1 MKASK
6 KADTERDKI
15 KNREL
20 EEKNRKSS
28 NETNIKLHIK
38 RHRCR
43 WHEKDFLIFCYFFS
57 GILWFHVGCIWGGV
71 RGYLAERLKHFSFI
85 QKEVFHVG
93 KRDLQYMIK
102 SKNFWWK
109 YFCIFSGLGFLLL
122 FWFCLHLQKN
132 NKLSC
137 KLTAIWKSSKTRY
150 RFFLLLLLWV
160 FVLVRIRAPSWTFF
174 FRKDGHFA
182 WVWRLC
188 KCSRWTF
195 RFRSFHIEFN
205 FQFYRLLFD

>member
-1 MKASK
+1 MQV
-6 KADTERDKI
+6 TW
-15 KNREL
+15 
-20 EEKNRKSS
+20 
-28 NETNIKLHIK
+28 K
-38 RHRCR
+38 RFF
-43 WHEKDFLIFCYFFS
+43 DFLLLFF
-57 GILWFHVGCIWGGV
+57 LWYSLISRRLYMGDV

-85 QKEVFHVG
+85 QKEVFYVG

-160 FVLVRIRAPSWTFF
+160 FVLVRIRAPSWT
-174 FRKDGHFA
+174 
-182 WVWRLC
+182 
-188 KCSRWTF
+188 
-195 RFRSFHIEFN
+195 
-205 FQFYRLLFD
+205 